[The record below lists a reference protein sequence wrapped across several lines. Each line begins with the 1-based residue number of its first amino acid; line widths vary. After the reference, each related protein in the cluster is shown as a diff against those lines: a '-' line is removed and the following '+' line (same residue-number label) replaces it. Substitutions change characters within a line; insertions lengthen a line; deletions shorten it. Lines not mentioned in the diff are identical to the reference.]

1 MKNIK
6 KVIFLFMAFLSL
18 GMFFACS
25 DSGDDGDGETLV
37 TKYTYNLTS
46 NANYYIVN
54 EFHCVDKGD
63 NTYDVRTANRHFFKN
78 TSESYKDKTGQELIN
93 MVKAKSV
100 TATRTS
106 TATQSQAQPL
116 EVKNSSTGDVLYTL
130 NIPAGMISTI
140 YYYE

>member
-1 MKNIK
+1 
-6 KVIFLFMAFLSL
+6 MAFLSL

-25 DSGDDGDGETLV
+25 DSGDGDSAVSDNSGNGGGETLV
-37 TKYTYNLTS
+37 TKYTSNLTS

-63 NTYDVRTANRHFFKN
+63 NTYDVRTTNRHFFKN
-78 TSESYKDKTGQELIN
+78 TSESYKDKTGPELIN

-100 TATRTS
+100 TATNSETL
-106 TATQSQAQPL
+106 TQSKDAVQKAT
-116 EVKNSSTGDVLYTL
+116 NAATGVTWTF
-130 NIPAGMISTI
+130 NIPEGMTFAI